1 LLIAIAALASVAPLH
16 IAAVLVFVLLPG
28 SNALRRTRA
37 IYCRELHIRGK
48 HWHSPVRLPAIFAT
62 EARHSIVAVAEQVL
76 EPFAVTFAAVVLVV
90 AGLALFA
97 GDPMPMTLVRL
108 TSSAAVVTLS
118 VWLVRR
124 LSHDPHYSRRIA
136 GHLVAPFM
144 TSEGQLSSAGR
155 IAWAA
160 ALGLLALA
168 AVAPLWPLG

>member
-1 LLIAIAALASVAPLH
+1 M
-16 IAAVLVFVLLPG
+16 FVLLPG

-37 IYCRELHIRGK
+37 IYRRELHIRGK
-48 HWHSPVRLPAIFAT
+48 HWHSPVRLPDIFAT
-62 EARHSIVAVAEQVL
+62 EARHSIVAVAKQVL

-124 LSHDPHYSRRIA
+124 LSHDPQYSRRIA